1 MLWFNDG
8 EFSVHP
14 VVEHGPKNKSSSE
27 LSNQVSCAKRLY
39 LEFPRKLYATSLLLP
54 TGSYW
59 YWLNLLSWA
68 EDREP
73 GDQMEIADAQE
84 ILGEPEGIH

>member
-1 MLWFNDG
+1 MCKKAVSG
-8 EFSVHP
+8 I
-14 VVEHGPKNKSSSE
+14 PKE
-27 LSNQVSCAKRLY
+27 IVCHILAPSNS
-39 LEFPRKLYATSLLLP
+39 
-54 TGSYW
+54 SYW